1 MDAMAKYLM
10 ANVTRDDNGGG
21 HGTEDQTCDMA
32 LRGVSLLPTHTRV
45 SALSLASVGTASL
58 DGESSHLSWRLRDSV
73 TLVTLVARGACR
85 RCADRTSRVL
95 EPVQPSAPGVKA
107 RMAARGSRWWTA
119 VGSSGWRVR
128 TVRGA
133 RARAR
138 AVARGPRRKKAR
150 WCLSRGYSHCTLK
163 RGSQTLFRGGGLHGP
178 EQQPIRAGSPLSY

>member
-1 MDAMAKYLM
+1 MDPRAAAAMAAAEAGPTAMDATAKDLM

-21 HGTEDQTCDMA
+21 HGTEAQTCDMV
-32 LRGVSLLPTHTRV
+32 LRGISLLPTHMRV

-58 DGESSHLSWRLRDSV
+58 YGESSHLSWRLRDSV

-85 RCADRTSRVL
+85 RCADRTSRVI

-128 TVRGA
+128 TGRGA

-138 AVARGPRRKKAR
+138 AVARGHLIRHVHTV
-150 WCLSRGYSHCTLK
+150 LERG
-163 RGSQTLFRGGGLHGP
+163 
-178 EQQPIRAGSPLSY
+178 I